1 MSASSD
7 ERLSRTIEGAFRLT
21 LTESA
26 GSDEC
31 VFLADLA
38 TELRSEGVSP
48 PFAITADNLERVLF
62 ARLSTPQNAFPEGAW
77 RRDPEAAP
85 FAWLVRSYLRC
96 FHASRKSASSKD
108 LQEKQ
113 AALLAA
119 ANELCVSYCGLL
131 LNPAMDGMFPQ
142 PEAAAA
148 RGPSQLFDEIT
159 GADGLPPGFLDA
171 FARRFESEGLPEMLD
186 PSLTQLPSL
195 INGVSPLG
203 EVHKPLTLLCQLAAC
218 KPVAARLA
226 AHPKWKPPTTTTTNA
241 FPGMAG
247 MAASS
252 SSSSSSSAINGRA
265 FEDESLLGPFF
276 GCSALPDPALLQ
288 RQPSVAEQCFR
299 CVLYTGPHTTASAS

>member
-131 LNPAMDGMFPQ
+131 LNPARLNTSGVSTKVLVGSQ
-142 PEAAAA
+142 PFRAPCVVFCAI
-148 RGPSQLFDEIT
+148 FFT
-159 GADGLPPGFLDA
+159 LPTAGVRAL
-171 FARRFESEGLPEMLD
+171 RNR
-186 PSLTQLPSL
+186 LPS
-195 INGVSPLG
+195 G
-203 EVHKPLTLLCQLAAC
+203 
-218 KPVAARLA
+218 
-226 AHPKWKPPTTTTTNA
+226 PTTE
-241 FPGMAG
+241 P
-247 MAASS
+247 SPVDVL
-252 SSSSSSSAINGRA
+252 R
-265 FEDESLLGPFF
+265 DERLL
-276 GCSALPDPALLQ
+276 
-288 RQPSVAEQCFR
+288 
-299 CVLYTGPHTTASAS
+299 

>member
-62 ARLSTPQNAFPEGAW
+62 ARLSTPQDAFPEGAW

-148 RGPSQLFDEIT
+148 RGHPTLHPT
-159 GADGLPPGFLDA
+159 RAGCLRGAPRRPRRVPRTLHISTEAEKP
-171 FARRFESEGLPEMLD
+171 AR
-186 PSLTQLPSL
+186 
-195 INGVSPLG
+195 
-203 EVHKPLTLLCQLAAC
+203 
-218 KPVAARLA
+218 
-226 AHPKWKPPTTTTTNA
+226 
-241 FPGMAG
+241 
-247 MAASS
+247 AASIDHWCIS
-252 SSSSSSSAINGRA
+252 NGA
-265 FEDESLLGPFF
+265 KVVGEF
-276 GCSALPDPALLQ
+276 A
-288 RQPSVAEQCFR
+288 
-299 CVLYTGPHTTASAS
+299 